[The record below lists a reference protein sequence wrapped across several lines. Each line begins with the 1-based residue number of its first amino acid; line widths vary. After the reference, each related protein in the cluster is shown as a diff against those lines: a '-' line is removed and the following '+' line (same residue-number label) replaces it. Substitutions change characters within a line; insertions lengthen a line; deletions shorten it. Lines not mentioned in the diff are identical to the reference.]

1 MKIGVE
7 SVKEPTLKK
16 VAYGIAMAIAIIIV
30 HFVDVHVYPM
40 PPILAL
46 VIAIIIT
53 YLGVKFINKSDRF
66 DKNISRSK
74 YNLINALVVFVL
86 FIAYFTIAQ

>member
-1 MKIGVE
+1 M
-7 SVKEPTLKK
+7 KEPTLKK

-40 PPILAL
+40 APIFALLLAIL
-46 VIAIIIT
+46 IT
-53 YLGVKFINKSDRF
+53 YLGIIFINKSDRF
-66 DKNISRSK
+66 DKTISRSK
-74 YNLINALVVFVL
+74 YNLLNALVVFVL